1 MQPALKGRAA
11 TRELGPRLRSCP
23 FPGSPALRRSG
34 WIRSEPRAQGWPAG
48 PGETAGAEGGLGTL
62 ALPQG
67 RGAFVHRRG
76 RLSRRAFALMEARQ
90 LLARGTRPC
99 PSSPRAATGKRAAVG
114 QACRGRGALVQ
125 PGPSRAA
132 RPISAPALGGPVSGQ
147 RRRQSGRRAPI
158 GRPPTGA
165 GRGRGSRLASG
176 WAAPAALPRRPWCV
190 LLSWRRLSGDVENRR
205 RFAKSP
211 FSNWASF

>member
-1 MQPALKGRAA
+1 MSASALATMPPALKGRAA

-34 WIRSEPRAQGWPAG
+34 WIWSEPRAQGWPAG

-62 ALPQG
+62 ALAQG

-76 RLSRRAFALMEARQ
+76 RLSRSAFALMEARQ

-114 QACRGRGALVQ
+114 QACRGRGGAGPAGALSGC
-125 PGPSRAA
+125 PPHLGTRAGRPRERAA
-132 RPISAPALGGPVSGQ
+132 APSVRAAGADWPAADGG
-147 RRRQSGRRAPI
+147 
-158 GRPPTGA
+158 GA
-165 GRGRGSRLASG
+165 GAGLEAGLRVGCAGGSS
-176 WAAPAALPRRPWCV
+176 
-190 LLSWRRLSGDVENRR
+190 
-205 RFAKSP
+205 
-211 FSNWASF
+211 